1 MRAEVYVDE
10 PISWPCLA
18 NLALLDAYNKPS
30 VGVVNGQLAVKL
42 SLLHCVD
49 SEQEIDKAVSE
60 IFAMYGHARYRL
72 TFSKRQLNLVVNG
85 NSRSPHCYRVGAIMI
100 EVECDKC
107 KRRFHVEGYMK
118 GTRRRMV
125 SGNPEK
131 WLQSWSAKTNCA
143 SACKMARRLR
153 LWMNRIQCSMMT

>member
-10 PISWPCLA
+10 PISWQCLA

-72 TFSKRQLNLVVNG
+72 TFFKTSIES
-85 NSRSPHCYRVGAIMI
+85 SRERRLAEMRVGEMT
-100 EVECDKC
+100 DKDLEEAWRDVV
-107 KRRFHVEGYMK
+107 KYRKHGEDKVVLRYREIVAEQNRRSKSIATE
-118 GTRRRMV
+118 
-125 SGNPEK
+125 
-131 WLQSWSAKTNCA
+131 L
-143 SACKMARRLR
+143 
-153 LWMNRIQCSMMT
+153 